1 MNVTIY
7 GHNQCMYCKEAKKE
21 CESRDVAVDYLNLM
35 DDPQYHEDL
44 EELIGRVKTIPQI
57 FIDGEHIG
65 GYRELMEV
73 LNG

>member
-1 MNVTIY
+1 MMIEIY
-7 GHNQCMYCKEAKKE
+7 GTTNCAFCKDALELCEAAKLNYKYTAL
-21 CESRDVAVDYLNLM
+21 DVYPDAL
-35 DDPQYHEDL
+35 EAL
-44 EELIGRVKTIPQI
+44 EERIGRIRTVPQI